1 MWEFRDTAPS
11 ASSAAGMSQRWDLDV
26 LAAVQVLRE
35 RGATEI
41 IAMGASYGGTATA
54 VAAAEI
60 PELAGVVI
68 LSSPAYDMEIDA
80 ISAMESVTAP
90 AFFAVSTQDWQNA
103 PGVYQKHVE
112 ALYEVC
118 GSDRKEIH
126 IVNGPDH
133 GTDMITVPAEGE
145 LGYASF
151 PKTEEQRK
159 AREELA
165 DELMRFVNE
174 AFGDD
179 KASDSAEAF
188 QEEKATGVSEQN
200 TDGRDVSQ
208 TALIPEV
215 ESNIEELSERHSQKP
230 FCQTMRT
237 QYTAGCVSGDWCK
250 MIGSSQR
257 RRGEKH
263 GEES

>member
-1 MWEFRDTAPS
+1 MRRIQT
-11 ASSAAGMSQRWDLDV
+11 
-26 LAAVQVLRE
+26 
-35 RGATEI
+35 
-41 IAMGASYGGTATA
+41 ASY
-54 VAAAEI
+54 
-60 PELAGVVI
+60 
-68 LSSPAYDMEIDA
+68 
-80 ISAMESVTAP
+80 
-90 AFFAVSTQDWQNA
+90 
-103 PGVYQKHVE
+103 
-112 ALYEVC
+112 
-118 GSDRKEIH
+118 
-126 IVNGPDH
+126 
-133 GTDMITVPAEGE
+133 
-145 LGYASF
+145 GYASF
-151 PKTEEQRK
+151 LKTEEQRK

-174 AFGDD
+174 AFGED

-215 ESNIEELSERHSQKP
+215 ESNIDELSERHSQKP